1 MFYVSYKSNNNV
13 VKKNTNKSNIQQLR
27 KMVKSQK
34 KEFRIHEQFS
44 YRFDSRTRKLC
55 LCYSVP
61 IMIRDKGKLIT
72 TRKKMNKYHSNINDK
87 NWKKFFEGNLSIIK
101 DDAEFVRRQF
111 DSYDEK
117 HGVGDEYQLRF
128 WIETYLSRV
137 VGHTKTIKKLSP
149 ETLRQNKFH
158 LNGYHDYLRKNH
170 RESEDIFL
178 HVKNGRVWFENY
190 YEHKLK
196 EGKWSPS
203 TIGISYRNIRG
214 FYNYVADRHSD
225 DFPFDILKKVKL
237 PKSENKRDMLNPHE
251 FEQVIDFITLNKND
265 EYFGKFIMMLR
276 LQMKTGMRVSEI
288 VNIRNRNID
297 INNKRITIVGK
308 GSISRTLNFSDESDK
323 DIWEEIINKM
333 SSGMFLFYRTR
344 VQSFP
349 LQNKKIEVDIDKNS
363 PTTSSYY
370 LQRFREMREKLG
382 LRDIITSHS
391 LRRYFITKFVQ
402 QTNNRDLV
410 RQIVG
415 HSSTRMTDYYMGTM
429 IESDTKTTIDIGV

>member
-1 MFYVSYKSNNNV
+1 MKKINN
-13 VKKNTNKSNIQQLR
+13 KKEIHQLR
-27 KMVKSQK
+27 KILKSQK
-34 KEFRIHEQFS
+34 KEFRISEQFS
-44 YRFDSRTRKLC
+44 YRFDSRTKKLI

-61 IMIRDKGKLIT
+61 SLVRKEGKVFNMK
-72 TRKKMNKYHSNINDK
+72 KKMEKYRSNINES
-87 NWKKFFEGNLSIIK
+87 NWKKFFEGNLSIVK
-101 DDAEFVRRQF
+101 DDAEFVRKQF

-117 HGVGDEYQLRF
+117 HGVGDEYQLRY

-170 RESEDIFL
+170 RESVDMFSHI
-178 HVKNGRVWFENY
+178 KNGRLWFENY

-196 EGKWSPS
+196 EGKWSPT

-225 DFPFDILKKVKL
+225 NFPFDVLKKVKL
-237 PKSENKRDMLNPHE
+237 PKSENKRDMLNPYE

-265 EYFGKFIMMLR
+265 DYYGKFIMMLR
-276 LQMKTGMRVSEI
+276 LQMKTGMRVSEV

-297 INNKRITIVGK
+297 VNNKRITIVGK
-308 GSISRTLNFSDESDK
+308 GSLSRTLNFSDEGDTE
-323 DIWEEIINKM
+323 IWEEIISKM
-333 SSGMFLFYRTR
+333 SSGMYLFYRTR

-349 LQNKKIEVDIDKNS
+349 SQNKKVEVDIDKNS
-363 PTTSSYY
+363 PTTPSYFM
-370 LQRFREMREKLG
+370 QRFRQMREKLG
-382 LRDIITSHS
+382 LREIITSHS
-391 LRRYFITKFVQ
+391 LRRYFITQFVK
-402 QTNNRDLV
+402 QTKNRDLV